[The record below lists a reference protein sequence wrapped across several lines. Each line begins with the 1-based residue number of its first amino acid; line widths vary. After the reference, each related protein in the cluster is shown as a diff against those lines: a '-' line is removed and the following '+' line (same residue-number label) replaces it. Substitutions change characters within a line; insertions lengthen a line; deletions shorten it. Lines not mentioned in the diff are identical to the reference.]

1 VSEAGAVTEVELRRL
16 QWHCRRGLLELDL
29 ALVKF
34 LDRYARSLT
43 RAELNVLNELLELSD
58 NELWDFISGRKQC
71 EIGHQL
77 DMLRKLQET

>member
-16 QWHCRRGLLELDL
+16 HWHCRRGLLELDL

-58 NELWDFISGRKQC
+58 NELWDFISGRKEC

>member
-16 QWHCRRGLLELDL
+16 HWHCRRGLLELDL

-58 NELWDFISGRKQC
+58 NELWDLISGRREC
-71 EIGHQL
+71 ETERQL